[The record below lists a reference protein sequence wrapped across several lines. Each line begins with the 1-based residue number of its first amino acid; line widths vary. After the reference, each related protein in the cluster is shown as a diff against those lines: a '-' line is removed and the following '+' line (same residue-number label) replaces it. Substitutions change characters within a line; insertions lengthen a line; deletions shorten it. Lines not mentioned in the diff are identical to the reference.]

1 MNEVLTALY
10 VVNKHAK
17 QFADEAKRAYS
28 NRNHDNAEINSDQ
41 KEALYEMKH
50 TALQQLEPN
59 AERIER
65 HTISGSDYY
74 YLYFKQDWGFHI
86 PVSKLSNPNVD
97 ETKQLSNFTKDGRV
111 EGVSVSLKQ
120 ALITL
125 NDELNLNAND
135 FLPSGSDANNWIYLY

>member
-1 MNEVLTALY
+1 MDEVLTALY

-17 QFADEAKRAYS
+17 QFADEARRSYS
-28 NRNHDNAEINSDQ
+28 NRNHEDAETNSEQ
-41 KEALYEMKH
+41 KEALYKLKH

-86 PVSKLSNPNVD
+86 PVSKLSNPSVD
-97 ETKQLSNFTKDGRV
+97 ETKELSNFSKDGRV
-111 EGVSVSLKQ
+111 EGVSLSLKQ

-125 NDELNLNAND
+125 NTELNLNAND
-135 FLPSGSDANNWIYLY
+135 FLPAGSNANN